1 MYNFEEIKQ
10 ELRKVITPDTVFV
23 CIGSSRFKFD
33 TFGPL
38 CGTMLKKKGVPYY
51 GDMRKPVNGVNM
63 YQRLYEIY
71 DIDQHLN
78 ENIIAIDACVTS
90 YNDKLNKIDFRPFS
104 GIEPAKGVG
113 GQFPTIGEKS
123 IVMYTLTKDQL
134 NRMLRYSLKDLS
146 NRQLIKRQANLIT
159 NVIAEIYH
167 DVCNNTEV
175 KCNG

>member
-33 TFGPL
+33 IFGPL

-78 ENIIAIDACVTS
+78 ENIIAIDACATS
-90 YNDKLNKIDFRPFS
+90 CIDKINKIDFRPFS
-104 GIEPAKGVG
+104 GIELQKELEDNFL
-113 GQFPTIGEKS
+113 Q
-123 IVMYTLTKDQL
+123 
-134 NRMLRYSLKDLS
+134 
-146 NRQLIKRQANLIT
+146 
-159 NVIAEIYH
+159 
-167 DVCNNTEV
+167 
-175 KCNG
+175 